1 MEYAKQVAEAHPEL
15 TTNNGILKQEESDVN
30 NPYFFMFGDCDLS
43 GYDEVLLWRDYDQSL
58 GIIHGTTVGV
68 TTGNY
73 FVGVTK
79 GLVDS
84 YLMRDGRP
92 YYVASQEQP
101 YVGDVI

>member
-1 MEYAKQVAEAHPEL
+1 M
-15 TTNNGILKQEESDVN
+15 N

-101 YVGDVI
+101 YVGDDYIADVVKNRDNRLQLFLKVQDRKIR